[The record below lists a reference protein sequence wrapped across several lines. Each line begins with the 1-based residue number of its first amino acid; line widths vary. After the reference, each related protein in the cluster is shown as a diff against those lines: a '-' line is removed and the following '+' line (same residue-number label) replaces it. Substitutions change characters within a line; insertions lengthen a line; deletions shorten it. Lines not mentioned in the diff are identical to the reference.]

1 MKRKTK
7 GMLAAAAALM
17 CIFVASGCGKS
28 GGGSD
33 TANPASSGSRE
44 TAAQNSNSG
53 AETIEKYI
61 VMDGSR
67 INVLTNKGNVYYIGG
82 GLNFS
87 KDDVAVETPTKFLEN
102 ISFIPGN
109 GSTWIDKNGD
119 LYINGIDPIKGG
131 AVDAPKKLG
140 GNIVVSTPYLMGIV
154 AVDKDG
160 NLYSYGQAK
169 YNGFDKDYAELT
181 KIDSI
186 KDVVKVTS
194 DHKNRFFLAL
204 TKDGTAYSKAADEDF
219 KKVMDNVKDIQGNYI
234 ITKDDVMYYSG
245 KQPEKIGQGL
255 KLSKYVDP
263 RSAVFVENQTIAR
276 LDWNGKPLKA
286 DKEIDTLYGYY
297 PKDIKEVLY
306 HDISSDPKKESIKI
320 LKMVYENTNG
330 EIVLYGVND
339 CYKETGKV
347 ETNTKVTKSV
357 EDISKIWEF
366 IKASKK

>member
-28 GGGSD
+28 GGESD
-33 TANPASSGSRE
+33 TANPASSGSGE

-306 HDISSDPKKESIKI
+306 HDISSNPKKESIKI